1 MIRYARP
8 ADHAAI
14 AAVVTAAFGR
24 ADEAALVERLRADED
39 TLFELVAEEDGE
51 VVGHVLFSRLWAD
64 RYDLYGALAPLSVH
78 PDRHRQGLGAR
89 LVRAGL
95 ESAREFGCHG
105 VLVLGD
111 PAYYGR
117 FGFTADA
124 ALEVKAPFRGL
135 AAFQGLALEESAFDR
150 PLSVTYPDAFGTP
163 SEEAPEQA

>member
-1 MIRYARP
+1 MIRYARA

-14 AAVVTAAFGR
+14 DAVLRTAFAR
-24 ADEAALVERLRADED
+24 ADEAILAARLRTDED
-39 TLFELVAEEDGE
+39 CVFELVAEEAGA

-64 RYDLYGALAPLSVH
+64 RSELYGALGPLAVH
-78 PDRHRQGLGAR
+78 PSRHRQGLGSK

-117 FGFTADA
+117 FGFTAEA
-124 ALEVKAPFRGL
+124 AREVSAPYRGL
-135 AAFQGLALEESAFDR
+135 AAFQALALEDDAFVGEM
-150 PLSVTYPDAFGTP
+150 SVAYPDAFAA
-163 SEEAPEQA
+163 S